1 MINRSLF
8 ILILL
13 TSIFTRMN
21 AQHTTGQYATVNG
34 LKMYYE
40 LHGAGFLLIL
50 IPGGGSTIQSTY
62 SRILPLLLKV
72 TRSLQW
78 SSRRSVR
85 TR

>member
-1 MINRSLF
+1 
-8 ILILL
+8 
-13 TSIFTRMN
+13 MN